1 MPGDNKIMKTKE
13 IDRFSEVPQDYPLC
27 INYQCPRAS
36 TCLRQLVAQEAADSI
51 KFLMIINPK
60 HQATLKKDC
69 PYYRSSTKV
78 RFAKGFMNIIENL
91 TQKQIREVIPQLIN
105 RFSERTYYRIRKGER
120 LLSPAEQQS
129 VVNILKKYGAAEPIV
144 FDDYIEGY
152 EW

>member
-69 PYYRSSTKV
+69 PYYLQVPKFALPKV
-78 RFAKGFMNIIENL
+78 L
-91 TQKQIREVIPQLIN
+91 
-105 RFSERTYYRIRKGER
+105 
-120 LLSPAEQQS
+120 
-129 VVNILKKYGAAEPIV
+129 
-144 FDDYIEGY
+144 
-152 EW
+152 

>member
-60 HQATLKKDC
+60 HQATLKKIALIIVQV
-69 PYYRSSTKV
+69 PKFALPKV
-78 RFAKGFMNIIENL
+78 L
-91 TQKQIREVIPQLIN
+91 
-105 RFSERTYYRIRKGER
+105 
-120 LLSPAEQQS
+120 
-129 VVNILKKYGAAEPIV
+129 
-144 FDDYIEGY
+144 
-152 EW
+152 